1 MKHIL
6 FLMMLFAGKQ
16 LYAQNPENWTQ
27 KDLIEPAELASV
39 IQSGKKVPLIICVG
53 PGAVIPNSIHV
64 GMAKEE
70 ANLDKFKEEIK
81 KYHRKKEIV
90 IYCGCCPFEH
100 CPNVRPAIQALKDMH
115 YTNYRLLDLPHNVK
129 TDWISKGY
137 PVTN

>member
-1 MKHIL
+1 MMTFAPCELQTTNYKLQTINSSMKHIL

-70 ANLDKFKEEIK
+70 ANLDKFKE
-81 KYHRKKEIV
+81 
-90 IYCGCCPFEH
+90 
-100 CPNVRPAIQALKDMH
+100 
-115 YTNYRLLDLPHNVK
+115 
-129 TDWISKGY
+129 
-137 PVTN
+137 